1 MATTVNLAETE
12 KVKKYFYIWIV
23 KSNSRTWK
31 VQVQSLHS
39 NQLRQYRYLEY
50 VYSLNL
56 IKFHSTTWTN
66 ATLYLLPSETIRIIF
81 VEAIGASSPS
91 PASSPWTV
99 VVHIHLDDGGGG
111 GWRGGEV
118 LGGCGEMLRRTD
130 CI

>member
-1 MATTVNLAETE
+1 MATTMNLAETE

-99 VVHIHLDDGGGG
+99 VVHIHLDYGGGG

-118 LGGCGEMLRRTD
+118 LGGGWEMLRRTA